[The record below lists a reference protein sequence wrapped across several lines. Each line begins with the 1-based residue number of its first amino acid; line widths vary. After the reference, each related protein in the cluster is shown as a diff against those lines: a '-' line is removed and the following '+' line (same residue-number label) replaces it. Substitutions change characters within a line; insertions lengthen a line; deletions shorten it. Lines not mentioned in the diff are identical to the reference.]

1 MLQIEGGDDGG
12 DSETTSSVSTHQ
24 SLALYDNQ
32 MLVQVK
38 PRQIQECLVPL
49 IVPNC

>member
-24 SLALYDNQ
+24 SYDNQ
-32 MLVQVK
+32 CDDASQVK
-38 PRQIQECLVPL
+38 PGQIQECLVPL
-49 IVPNC
+49 IAPHC